1 MTIKVYGADRCH
13 KTQHYL
19 RFLKEQNEEFQFLDV
34 EKNEEFAT
42 ELRSLYSNGK
52 LNFPTITINTKKLRN
67 PSDDEILRWIDKL
80 K

>member
-1 MTIKVYGADRCH
+1 MTIKVYGADSCH
-13 KTQHYL
+13 KTQQYL
-19 RFLKEQNEEFQFLDV
+19 RFLKEHNKEFLFLDV
-34 EKNEEFAT
+34 EKNEESAT

-67 PSDDEILRWIDKL
+67 PSDEKILRWIDKL